1 LARKILLADD
11 SVTAQNM
18 GRRILTDAGYEVTTV
33 NNGSAALKKIAEI
46 KPDLIVLDVYMP
58 GYGGLEVCQRMRENK
73 ETARLPVLLTVGK
86 LEPFK
91 PDEARRVR
99 ADAYIIKPF
108 EASELLTAL
117 AKLEDKIVPQ
127 PEAYKPG
134 RFAKA
139 IAAVEQNSG
148 ESFGDSETGW
158 KERLIIP
165 HPSVKPVEPEPE
177 PVVTAKSGRD
187 KKPAEPKRGFERPIP
202 AGLPEDITAE
212 EIAAIT
218 AAAAALNG
226 QPTEP
231 VPPALVGESETSIS
245 AEPVVEAAVEQ
256 AAVEEVTEEALATFA
271 SATQTEAVAEEAAS
285 APHVE
290 TSHAEAAKFEEE
302 KAAEAVAEVAEVETQ
317 AAPDAVATPEVSAP
331 EVRAASAAT
340 DRVLNSDAEVLAAL
354 ASLGSASDIGSVSS
368 SRVDTSAMQ
377 AATSEL
383 VAASAFSGPRWIAE
397 VVPLSMEEATFVL
410 EQEMEKQYAAFAAAD
425 AVCAALAAGSGSSV
439 SWVSSAVSSAVA
451 VEEAPAPEFE
461 QQHSPVAE
469 TSSEVQ
475 PQAADVES
483 VSSTAPE
490 FSSSDSGSGTSV
502 VASEEKG
509 EAFAAAAG
517 AHSSVSAVG
526 SVASEAPEQNEADL
540 AAAWANWKQIRGT
553 ILGSQTVVPIT
564 QTEESAAVEET
575 AAMPEENLASAQSEV
590 AEAVESA
597 PAVAQEESASEA
609 DSADDISNMVDNML
623 AELKPKLMKEI
634 AKKLK
639 KEKR

>member
-148 ESFGDSETGW
+148 EGFGDSETGW
-158 KERLIIP
+158 KERLIIQ
-165 HPSVKPVEPEPE
+165 HPSVKSVEPEPE

-187 KKPAEPKRGFERPIP
+187 KKPIEPKRGFERPIP

-231 VPPALVGESETSIS
+231 VAPAHVGESETPIS
-245 AEPVVEAAVEQ
+245 APAVAEPVVEAAAEQ
-256 AAVEEVTEEALATFA
+256 GAVEEVTEEAPATFA

-331 EVRAASAAT
+331 AVPAPSTAT

-368 SRVDTSAMQ
+368 SRVDSSAMQ
-377 AATSEL
+377 AATSGL
-383 VAASAFSGPRWIAE
+383 VAASACLGPRWIAE

-425 AVCAALAAGSGSSV
+425 AVCAALATGSGSSV
-439 SWVSSAVSSAVA
+439 SWVSSAVA

-469 TSSEVQ
+469 TSPEVQ
-475 PQAADVES
+475 LQVAEVGS

-490 FSSSDSGSGTSV
+490 FSSLDSESGTGV

-517 AHSSVSAVG
+517 AHSSVSA
-526 SVASEAPEQNEADL
+526 VASEAPEQNEADL

-564 QTEESAAVEET
+564 QTGESAAVEET

-590 AEAVESA
+590 AEIVESA
-597 PAVAQEESASEA
+597 PVVAQEESANEA